1 MCERCE
7 DLIEDMVE
15 NIERQQCKLIF
26 DYLQILML
34 YDHSRFLLLNSEI
47 LAFII

>member
-1 MCERCE
+1 
-7 DLIEDMVE
+7 MVE

-26 DYLQILML
+26 DFLQILTL
-34 YDHSRFLLLNSEI
+34 HDHSRFLVLHSEI